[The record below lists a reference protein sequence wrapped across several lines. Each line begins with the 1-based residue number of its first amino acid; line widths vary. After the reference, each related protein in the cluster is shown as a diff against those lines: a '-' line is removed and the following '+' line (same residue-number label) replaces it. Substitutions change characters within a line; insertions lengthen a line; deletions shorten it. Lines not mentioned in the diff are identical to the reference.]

1 MTPTQAQAKLEE
13 THQAIDR
20 LESSALSS
28 QNSAASTLEHY
39 FRLSISGFDSDN
51 SSEIKGIVEE
61 IIDAA
66 VAKAK
71 AEILRDS
78 LSDKLPSCEFDPN

>member
-1 MTPTQAQAKLEE
+1 MTPTQTQTQTQIIERKIDLLE
-13 THQAIDR
+13 R
-20 LESSALSS
+20 SSKNS
-28 QNSAASTLEHY
+28 QSSAASTLKHY
-39 FRLSISGFDSDN
+39 FGLAIDELDWDN
-51 SSEIKGIVEE
+51 KSEIDGIIDS

-78 LSDKLPSCEFDPN
+78 LPDPLPSCEFDPN